1 LYSLVKG
8 NTIHESKM
16 ALFFECMLQS
26 ARKVLDTGDIV
37 REAIY
42 ANYPNTRH
50 FLDGRYSSTAHA
62 LLPRR

>member
-1 LYSLVKG
+1 
-8 NTIHESKM
+8 M